1 MQRVV
6 MKFSNFLMPRTSKY
20 NDTLA
25 TTPFLNI
32 NEATVYSFM
41 YKDPFT
47 FIKFI
52 ESLNFDIC
60 IYLSKNN
67 VIYVMLFM

>member
-1 MQRVV
+1 
-6 MKFSNFLMPRTSKY
+6 MKFSNFLMPKTSKY
-20 NDTLA
+20 NDALA

-32 NEATVYSFM
+32 NEATATATVYNFM
-41 YKDPFT
+41 YPFI